1 MKITSFNPTIVT
13 KDAEEMVSLFEELGF
28 ERRHQS
34 TVVDEGKTIYNYR
47 MSDGSGFKLDVIQ
60 TSEVPKQDVVT
71 IRMNVDDFDEAYQ
84 KLLARGF
91 KNVNGDHVIRT
102 DYSVS
107 TVMLAP
113 SGFAINLIQHIR
125 KEDI

>member
-1 MKITSFNPTIVT
+1 MKITTFDPLILTSKADDTIKV
-13 KDAEEMVSLFEELGF
+13 FEDLGF
-28 ERRHQS
+28 ERRHKNEE
-34 TVVDEGKTIYNYR
+34 VEGIEGIRMADPNGFHVDVASR
-47 MSDGSGFKLDVIQ
+47 DGVQ
-60 TSEVPKQDVVT
+60 QDKMV

-113 SGFAINLIQHIR
+113 SGFAINLIHHIR